1 MERLERLERAE
12 RSPDTSSDLA
22 RLEAQQALTS
32 LLDPYIERLERSIAQ
47 AIEEAVKHVVERLD
61 ERLALRRTAHPER
74 SWERSTLPRVI
85 GASPRTPKAE
95 ILQRLQQLQA
105 EGLSLQAIANRI
117 NEEGVPTLS
126 RKGAWKKGT
135 ISNLLKAKG

>member
-1 MERLERLERAE
+1 VERLERAE

-22 RLEAQQALTS
+22 RLEAQQALAS
-32 LLDPYIERLERSIAQ
+32 LLHPYI
-47 AIEEAVKHVVERLD
+47 

-74 SWERSTLPRVI
+74 SWERSTLPRAI

-117 NEEGVPTLS
+117 PIAS
-126 RKGAWKKGT
+126 MKRAYRH
-135 ISNLLKAKG
+135 